1 MYKFRVYLHNSLIL
15 RYLSYLL
22 RHLCR
27 LKIIIAISTEFV
39 KFYAGAEIFN
49 ELESYDFGIKTEG

>member
-1 MYKFRVYLHNSLIL
+1 MFKFRVYLRNSLIL

-22 RHLCR
+22 RHLCP
-27 LKIIIAISTEFV
+27 LKIIITISTEFV

-49 ELESYDFGIKTEG
+49 ESVSYNFGIKTAG